1 MQNKW
6 NEECHAQICNRDFF
20 FKRRKKWCEVSSAS
34 ADDGK
39 LISYV
44 NTEMLLIFRSISQA
58 HYSIIQMQTSAA
70 HKSINESSGRTARG
84 GGGVENHR
92 AKWLS
97 ARYKHT
103 IHNASTADRY
113 TPSIH
118 FMHLFNNSTVCAFW
132 ATCTICFAMWIDRRS
147 KAYYWRHG
155 TYSIPYWSL
164 LFNRCCTYRN

>member
-1 MQNKW
+1 MHKF
-6 NEECHAQICNRDFF
+6 AIVIF

-70 HKSINESSGRTARG
+70 HKSINESSGRTARGG